1 MDRHTTDRRS
11 SRGVFVNAAPR
22 PRLWTTD
29 YTLTLL
35 GTFTFFGSFFYLL
48 SVLPEYVDDIGG
60 EKWHIGLIVGGFN
73 LIPLFLRPFAGRWS
87 DRGAR
92 LRLMRVSLV
101 IFAIALLLMVW
112 SEDIWSL
119 LVLRIVQGV
128 GMAMFPTAAGSLVAE
143 LAPMTRRGE
152 GVGFFGMSTSL
163 AQMIFPALGV
173 IVADTWGFDAIFVVA
188 SVTAALTL
196 LTVARIQEPPMLPAK
211 PRSVRLAELPAAI
224 SALRPRGLPAGLPA
238 AQKGASPKPTTPDR
252 PGSLIPHPAI
262 FPMSIFLTVTFSFG
276 AASAFLP
283 LLSAERGLGNVGLY
297 FLASGAGA
305 VVTRPIAGGLSDRL
319 GRVSVVVPGL
329 ILSAVGMWI
338 LTQADGLPIMLLAG
352 VFGGVGL
359 GAAHT
364 GLLAL
369 ALDRV
374 RGNQRGGATAIFQI
388 AWDIGGLLGSTV
400 LGFVATAIDVEI
412 VFWIA
417 SVVIFSGVVAL
428 LGGRTVGWTTPHPE
442 SVAEPLAST
451 AADI

>member
-1 MDRHTTDRRS
+1 
-11 SRGVFVNAAPR
+11 VNAAPR
-22 PRLWTTD
+22 PRLWTAD
-29 YTLTLL
+29 YILTLF

-48 SVLPEYVDDIGG
+48 SVLPEYVDEIGG
-60 EKWHIGLIVGGFN
+60 EEWHIGLIVGGFN

-87 DRGAR
+87 DRGQR
-92 LRLMRVSLV
+92 VRLMRIALV

-119 LVLRIVQGV
+119 LALRVVQGI

-143 LAPMTRRGE
+143 LAPLPRRGE

-173 IVADTWGFDAIFVVA
+173 VIADTWGFDAIFIVA
-188 SVTAALTL
+188 AVTAGLTI
-196 LTVARIQEPPMLPAK
+196 LTIARLKEPPTQQTK
-211 PRSVRLAELPAAI
+211 PIRERLAELPAAL
-224 SALRPRGLPAGLPA
+224 SALRPRGLPVGLPA
-238 AQKGASPKPTTPDR
+238 AQKGTLPKLALPET
-252 PGSLIPHPAI
+252 PGSLIPRPAV

-283 LLSAERGLGNVGLY
+283 LLSDERDLGNVGLY
-297 FLASGAGA
+297 FLVSGAAA
-305 VVTRPIAGGLSDRL
+305 VVTRPIAGSLSDRL
-319 GRVSVVVPGL
+319 GRVAIVVPGL
-329 ILSAVGMWI
+329 LLSGIGMWI
-338 LTQADGLPIMLLAG
+338 LTQADSLPIMLVAG

-388 AWDIGGLLGSTV
+388 AWDIGGLLGSTA
-400 LGFVATAIDVEI
+400 LGFVASAIDVEV

-417 SVVIFSGVVAL
+417 SITIFSGVIAL
-428 LGGRTVGWTTPHPE
+428 LGGHTMGWTTPHRE
-442 SVAEPLAST
+442 SVTEPLAP
-451 AADI
+451 ARAKA